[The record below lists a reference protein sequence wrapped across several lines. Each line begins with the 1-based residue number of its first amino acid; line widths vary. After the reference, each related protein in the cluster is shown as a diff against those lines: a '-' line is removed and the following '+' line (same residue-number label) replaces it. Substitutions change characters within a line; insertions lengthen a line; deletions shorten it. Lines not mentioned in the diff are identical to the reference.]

1 MRGLTKLERQSTKK
15 LRGKRRRQ
23 HEALLSNVSGQGF
36 KVDTSDD
43 RFAALLDGD
52 DRYGIDRT
60 DPSYRETGAMRE
72 LLEEQTRRRSKNR
85 RKGNKGGEKK
95 AGGNKGGGSKD
106 AKGAGGENVSA
117 SAELSSLVMSL
128 KRKRAKA

>member
-36 KVDTSDD
+36 KVDTSDA

-60 DPSYRETGAMRE
+60 DPSYKETGAMRE
-72 LLEEQTRRRSKNR
+72 LLEEQTRRRSRKR
-85 RKGNKGGEKK
+85 RNGKGGEKG
-95 AGGNKGGGSKD
+95 AGKKGGDSK
-106 AKGAGGENVSA
+106 ATARAGGENVSA